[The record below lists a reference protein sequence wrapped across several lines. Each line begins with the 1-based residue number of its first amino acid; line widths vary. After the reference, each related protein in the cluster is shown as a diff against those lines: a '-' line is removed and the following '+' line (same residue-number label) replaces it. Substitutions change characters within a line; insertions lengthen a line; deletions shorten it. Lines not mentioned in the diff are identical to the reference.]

1 MAGRPSQRR
10 LWWTISGFVAVF
22 AVLAGR
28 LVQLQSIAPRQP
40 AERSADNTEYRV
52 VRSGR
57 RGSIL
62 DAHGVPLVLSRYK
75 VTVRAD
81 PLKLGA
87 YGSEVAHLAAPLL
100 GITEAEFLTRIQP
113 PPVAPGTN
121 AAMASVLPKVHRNLG
136 VATNIPLENWETLA
150 QLLQTNRLSE
160 DLRLAHELTNTMK
173 AVAAQKRSVPWWD
186 VLQRRQISKTAGARL
201 QEMRARYK
209 VVRSNS
215 VECLANG
222 LYPEV
227 YEMRVYPRDALAAHV
242 LGYTTNGT
250 AAPGADLR
258 TPLPVRGA
266 AGLEQ
271 RFDADLQGA
280 SGILESHRF
289 GNRELVP
296 LRLREMAAA
305 EGLNVVLNLDANIQG
320 MVEEA
325 LDFGEDTLHPKAL
338 SIIIVRPR
346 DGAVLALGNRPT
358 FNPNI
363 RRIPSLDALQNRA
376 IMAPAEPGSTFKLVT
391 YSAALQEGL
400 YNLDSSINCE
410 NGHWLPPGIR
420 YPVHDDQGDHQGLT
434 TVIEAF
440 AHSSNVGASKLGLA
454 LGTNRF
460 REYMYRFGYLARTG
474 IECGEE
480 GVHTRYVKGRP
491 VQAPFHGE
499 SGGGVVRWD
508 PVAASRLP
516 YGYGLYAT
524 PLQTCMAAAAIANRG
539 VLMAPQLVRRL
550 ETADGR
556 VVREFK
562 PVTVRR
568 VISPETAQ
576 MMTRAMRQVVVEG
589 TGKAAALEDYGV
601 CGKTGTSKKVDPAT
615 HAYSTSLYYSSFVG
629 FFPEDSPE
637 ICMMINADQPAAA
650 GKAYYGG
657 KACAP
662 IFKRLAVNIAA
673 YLALPP
679 SLARTNQAAMD
690 PKMAPAIHSSPGEAI
705 VTPDES
711 QSLVTAHLR
720 PH

>member
-1 MAGRPSQRR
+1 MAERPSQQRF
-10 LWWTISGFVAVF
+10 WWTISGFVVVF

-28 LVQLQSIAPRQP
+28 LVQLQAITPRQP

-57 RGSIL
+57 RGSIV

-87 YGSEVAHLAAPLL
+87 YGPEVARLAAPFL

-113 PPVAPGTN
+113 PPVVPGTN
-121 AAMASVLPKVHRNLG
+121 ATAASLPPRVHRNLG
-136 VATNIPLENWETLA
+136 IATNIPLENWEALA
-150 QLLQTNRLSE
+150 QLLKTNRLSE
-160 DLRLAHELTNTMK
+160 DWRLANEVTNATK
-173 AVAAQKRSVPWWD
+173 ALAAQKRSVPWWD
-186 VLQRRQISKTAGARL
+186 LLQRRQITQSARPRL

-242 LGYTTNGT
+242 LGYTTNGL

-271 RFDADLQGA
+271 RFDAELQGA

-296 LRLREMAAA
+296 LRLREMAAS

-325 LDFGEDTLHPKAL
+325 LDFGEDSLHPKAL

-358 FNPNI
+358 FNPNV

-400 YNLDSSINCE
+400 FNLDSSINCE
-410 NGHWLPPGIR
+410 NGHWLPPGIK

-460 REYMYRFGYLARTG
+460 RDYIYRFGYLARTG

-480 GVHTRYVKGRP
+480 GIFTKYVKGRP
-491 VQAPFHGE
+491 VQMAFHGE
-499 SGGGVVRWD
+499 AGGGVVRWD

-516 YGYGLYAT
+516 YGYGLFAT
-524 PLQTCMAAAAIANRG
+524 PLQTCMAAAAIANQG
-539 VLMAPQLVRRL
+539 VLMAPQLVKRL

-568 VISPETAQ
+568 VISPATAQ
-576 MMTRAMRQVVVEG
+576 MMTKAMRQVVLGG

-615 HAYSTSLYYSSFVG
+615 HAYSTTLYYSSFVG

-679 SLARTNQAAMD
+679 SLSKTNQTA
-690 PKMAPAIHSSPGEAI
+690 MAPVTSSSVPASPGETF
-705 VTPDES
+705 TPLDGPR
-711 QSLVTAHLR
+711 SLATAHLPPR
-720 PH
+720 